1 MVQRVFI
8 GDANRAVDLMR
19 DQRALMGGL
28 RGADLGAGDSKG
40 CVLRALDRACCR

>member
-28 RGADLGAGDSKG
+28 RGADFGGGDGEG
-40 CVLRALDRACCR
+40 CVLRALDCA